1 MYGSIDQIS
10 HMAVAL
16 LSNLGAQLDDHEQL
30 AAPPW
35 LRAPAS
41 LEISALCRATI
52 AGLKTSNVDR
62 A

>member
-1 MYGSIDQIS
+1 
-10 HMAVAL
+10 MAVAL

-35 LRAPAS
+35 PRAPAS